1 MKEKKLILTAL
12 AIPVL
17 FYVTVEMRGILEY
30 YFRMSEKYHYIYT
43 WGSLFFMLVQV
54 GLILVSFY
62 IGLHVIVNRK
72 QYALMTKIITFLT
85 GSSVFLA
92 IAILF
97 AYIIVK
103 MTFFD
108 NQ

>member
-17 FYVTVEMRGILEY
+17 FYATVEVRGILEY

-43 WGSLFFMLVQV
+43 WGSLFFLLIQV

-62 IGLHVIVNRK
+62 MGLHVIVNRK
-72 QYALMTKIITFLT
+72 QYALKTKIITFLI
-85 GSSVFLA
+85 GSSVFLV
-92 IAILF
+92 IAIDL
-97 AYIIVK
+97 AYFIIR
-103 MTFFD
+103 D
-108 NQ
+108 LLIADR